1 MARLSGTWTLRAIE
15 REAGWRQRIVISG
28 SNAHDGG
35 HEMVVGDE
43 IQGVEGEE
51 ITLTPQAFDPGLGD
65 WIDSLQEERAGWDDT
80 IGVTITIFAD
90 DNPAAADGDFN
101 DLVVLCLPED
111 PDLQTPHRFP
121 RPDLTIPESK
131 VNFKSDR
138 RHDRPPPYDPHDR
151 PEWPGN
157 QG

>member
-1 MARLSGTWTLRAIE
+1 MARLAGTWTLRAIE
-15 REAGWRQRIVISG
+15 NEAGWRQRIVISG

-43 IQGVEGEE
+43 IHGVQGEE
-51 ITLTPQAFDPGLGD
+51 MTLTPQAFDPTLGD
-65 WIDSLQEERAGWDDT
+65 WIDSLEQERAAWDDA
-80 IGVTITIFAD
+80 IGMTLTIFAD

-111 PDLQTPHRFP
+111 PELQTPHTFP

-131 VNFKSDR
+131 VHFQDRLEQRRREVSSEHRRGNLGSD
-138 RHDRPPPYDPHDR
+138 
-151 PEWPGN
+151 
-157 QG
+157 